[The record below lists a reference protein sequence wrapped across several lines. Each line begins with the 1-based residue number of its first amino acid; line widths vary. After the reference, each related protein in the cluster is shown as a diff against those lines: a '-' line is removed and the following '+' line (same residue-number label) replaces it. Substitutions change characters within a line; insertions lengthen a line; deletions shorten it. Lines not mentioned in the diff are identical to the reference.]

1 MNGWQKR
8 YGGFREAFAQA
19 LDPRLYGID
28 HLDRML
34 LERRAAVFFSDNGA
48 IVAGVRTYPTGT
60 LVLEIVIAAGP
71 RTELIEQLY
80 PQVEAWGRDRGC
92 VLALIESRPGWAR
105 AMKRHGYETHQVSI
119 IKEL

>member
-1 MNGWQKR
+1 LER
-8 YGGFREAFAQA
+8 YAAFRAAFAEA
-19 LDPRLYGID
+19 LDPRLYDLD

-48 IVAGVRTYPTGT
+48 IVAGVRTYPTGAQ
-60 LVLEIVIAAGP
+60 VLEIVVAAGP
-71 RTELIEQLY
+71 RAELVDTLY
-80 PQVEAWGRDRGC
+80 PQVEAWGRERGC
-92 VLALIESRPGWAR
+92 TLALIESRPGWAR